1 MNNIAKLGFG
11 MMRLPLAGSAIDF
24 DTACKMVDL
33 FFESGGAWIDTA
45 WGYHNGESEPFVGRA
60 IARRHPRQRFLL
72 ATKLPVWLVE
82 KPEDAQRIFQTQ
94 LERTGVQWF
103 DRYLLHALNQER
115 LERLEVNGL
124 WDFARSLK
132 ARGLIKSYGFS
143 FHDTADVLE
152 SILSAHPDVDFVQLQ
167 INYLDWED
175 PLIQSR
181 KCYEVARA
189 HKKPVV
195 VMEPVKGGVLAAL
208 PDEAAAPLRALH
220 PDWSDARWALN
231 FCLDLEGVDLV
242 LSGMSD
248 MGQMTENLTHI
259 RRIFAP
265 WRGGKGR
272 VAGGRPAAGG
282 HAVDRLHR
290 PRLLCRGLPPAHQHP
305 RHLRYCHLR
314 HALWRPAHAGE
325 PLRGTDQNR
334 SGRADCIA
342 CGACEEKACSQRLE
356 IIRLLRK
363 RRAARPGLT
372 SSCLDAFTPENRGV
386 FRCLEMYRSG

>member
-24 DTACKMVDL
+24 DTAYKMVDL

-132 ARGLIKSYGFS
+132 AQGLIKSYGFS

-152 SILSAHPDVDFVQLQ
+152 SILSDQPDVDFVQLQ

-195 VMEPVKGGVLAAL
+195 IMEPVKGGMLAAL
-208 PDEAAAPLRALH
+208 PEEAAAPLRALH

-242 LSGMSD
+242 LSGMSA
-248 MGQMTENLTHI
+248 MGQMTENLDTFAAFSPLGEAERAALREAARRLEAMPSIACTACGYCVEGCPQHI
-259 RRIFAP
+259 NIPGIFDIATSAMRFGAQP
-265 WRGGKGR
+265 
-272 VAGGRPAAGG
+272 VL
-282 HAVDRLHR
+282 VN
-290 PRLLCRGLPPAHQHP
+290 
-305 RHLRYCHLR
+305 RYEELIKN
-314 HALWRPAHAGE
+314 G
-325 PLRGTDQNR
+325 
-334 SGRADCIA
+334 SGRAGDCIA
-342 CGACEEKACSQRLE
+342 CGACEESCPQRLE
-356 IIRLLRK
+356 IIRLLGES
-363 RRAARPGLT
+363 AAL
-372 SSCLDAFTPENRGV
+372 LDHT
-386 FRCLEMYRSG
+386 